1 MLRQEENEI
10 ITHCGPGTPMG
21 DLMRQYWIPAVGSD
35 ELPGPDCPPLRVR
48 LLNENLIAFRAT
60 SGKVGLLDDYCP
72 HRGASLF
79 FGRNEED
86 GLRCVYHGWK
96 FDVTGQCTDMMSE
109 PEESAYV
116 RKVKTTAYPTEE
128 RGGIVWAYMGPREV
142 PPPLPDLEANM
153 TAGPGTP
160 VRRTMSYYN
169 WLQGMENNTDTSHQA
184 ILHFGALTE
193 DVVNLPEFRERSD
206 VRYFI
211 GSRSPKFHVVDT
223 EAGVSYGASRPA
235 GDDSFY
241 WKTHHWL
248 FPFYTMSPVPK
259 LGTTAQ
265 FVATVPIDDTHCMS
279 WGMTRV
285 VGQMDGQV
293 RGQSLTRTPLPNTS
307 DWLGRFRDPLSA
319 LIDTDFGIDREL
331 QRAKPQTLQGFTGM
345 LDVPTQDGA
354 MQWSQGRAD
363 RNGIVD
369 RSREHLGTTDSAIIR
384 VRRRL
389 LQAAKELRE
398 QGTPPP
404 GVDNPGA
411 YRFRSGWIVLPGNVN
426 FWEGAREL
434 REAFRKEEPVKI
446 APVTS

>member
-1 MLRQEENEI
+1 
-10 ITHCGPGTPMG
+10 MG

-35 ELPGPDCPPLRVR
+35 ELPAPDCPPLRVR
-48 LLNENLIAFRAT
+48 LLNENLIAFRDTQGRA
-60 SGKVGLLDDYCP
+60 GLIDDYCP

-79 FGRNEED
+79 FGRNEEN

-109 PEESAYV
+109 PTDSKFV
-116 RKVKTTAYPTEE
+116 QKVKTTAYPTQE

-153 TAGPGTP
+153 MAAPGAP
-160 VRRTMSYYN
+160 VRRTLNYWN
-169 WLQGMENNTDTSHQA
+169 WLQSMENNTDTSHQA
-184 ILHFGALTE
+184 ILHFGAITA
-193 DVVNLPEFRERSD
+193 DVMDLPEFRDRSD
-206 VRYFI
+206 IKYFI
-211 GSRSPKFHVVDT
+211 GDRAPRFHVVDT

-235 GDDSFY
+235 GENGYY
-241 WKTHHWL
+241 WKTQHWL

-259 LGTTAQ
+259 LGSTAQ
-265 FVATVPIDDTHCMS
+265 CVATVPVDDHHCMS

-285 VGQMDGQV
+285 VGQMDGSV
-293 RGQSLTRTPLPNTS
+293 RNQTVQRTPLPNTS

-319 LIDTDFGIDREL
+319 LFEKDFEIDRET
-331 QRAKPQTLQGFTGM
+331 QKAKPPTLQGFSGM

-363 RNGIVD
+363 RGGIVD
-369 RSREHLGTTDSAIIR
+369 RSREHLGTTDAAIIR

-389 LQAAKELRE
+389 LNAARSLRE
-398 QGTPPP
+398 DGTPPP
-404 GVDNPGA
+404 GVDNPAA
-411 YRFRSGWIVLPGNVN
+411 YRFRSGWIVLPANVN

-434 REAFRKEEPVKI
+434 REAFRREEPMKV
-446 APVTS
+446 AQVTS